1 MQSKKICIFGGAG
14 FVGRYLC
21 AQVLSYNNH
30 VTIMDIVEEPKWI
43 CDEKDVRYV
52 NVSSDFELNS
62 YLEQQFDYVF
72 LLAGNA
78 SVSKSVLNPIFD
90 VESNT
95 LSILKL
101 LSHSALTKT
110 KLVFFSSAAVYGEM
124 EKGIRLSPIS
134 PYGISKAFTEKY
146 LKFYNLR

>member
-30 VTIMDIVEEPKWI
+30 VTIMDIVKEPKWI
-43 CDEKDVRYV
+43 YDEKDVRYV

-72 LLAGNA
+72 LIPLEISLIFLEGLLLVWYPA
-78 SVSKSVLNPIFD
+78 SH
-90 VESNT
+90 
-95 LSILKL
+95 LSQFGYFRIYFFPGHGL
-101 LSHSALTKT
+101 LL
-110 KLVFFSSAAVYGEM
+110 M
-124 EKGIRLSPIS
+124 
-134 PYGISKAFTEKY
+134 
-146 LKFYNLR
+146 